1 MRRSLVAMAALAA
14 LATATAVE
22 AGLLA
27 SSGATGLLPRDIS
40 VCFVGNANATRA
52 AFITQIRDYLSIHQ
66 GAANVD
72 YTFLA
77 TCPAPTRDANGNEV
91 FGGTIRVVLAGT
103 NVPYSPTPTAT
114 MIPIPGVG
122 CTRGVPVATDANGQP
137 RRDASG
143 NLIDSGASFAL
154 FPSDRSPANDT
165 HCQWNLRLGDDADA
179 AGVPWR
185 NHTLHEFGHQLG
197 FAHEFERTDA
207 RDNTT
212 AAGCT
217 NAQTW
222 IDGLPAS
229 GTGNTQFTTERY
241 DLQSTMNYTVATCPN
256 YVGNYGPTGLSD
268 LEKLSLHFMYP
279 EDQLV
284 AEYEGATV
292 AALGTPVTLVGQWE
306 FRGASRG
313 GFRMITSYQWSEGS
327 TILGNGAAVTVATPM
342 LGTRQLVLRY
352 TDQWNRL
359 YEAPIEIRVVP
370 PAALTGSRA
379 ERVVG
384 DLVTVL
390 GW

>member
-1 MRRSLVAMAALAA
+1 MRRPLAALAA
-14 LATATAVE
+14 IAALGTATALQ

-27 SSGATGLLPRDIS
+27 SSGGTGLLPRDIS
-40 VCFVGNANATRA
+40 VCFVGDANLTRA

-66 GAANVD
+66 GTANID

-77 TCPAPTRDANGNEV
+77 ACPAPTRDASGNEV
-91 FGGTIRVVLAGT
+91 FGGTIRVLLAGT

-122 CTRGVPVATDANGQP
+122 CTRGVPVATDVNGQP

-154 FPSDRSPANDT
+154 FPSDRSPANDS
-165 HCQWNLRLGDDADA
+165 HCQWNLRLGNDGDA
-179 AGVPWR
+179 AGTLWR

-197 FAHEFERTDA
+197 FAHEFERSDA

-217 NAQTW
+217 GAQQW

-229 GTGNTQFTTERY
+229 GTGNTQFTSEGY
-241 DLQSTMNYTVATCPN
+241 DLQSTMNYTIPACPN
-256 YVGNYGPTGLSD
+256 YVGNYGHTGLSA

-279 EDQLV
+279 EDRLV
-284 AEYEGATV
+284 AEYEGTTV
-292 AALGTPVTLVGQWE
+292 VAQGTPVSLVGQWE
-306 FRGASRG
+306 FRGASRS
-313 GFRMITSYQWSEGS
+313 GFRMITSYQWLEGS
-327 TILGNGAAVTVATPM
+327 TVLGTGAAVSIATPA
-342 LGTRQLVLRY
+342 LGTRQLTLRY

-359 YEAPIEIRVVP
+359 YQAPVEIRVVP
-370 PAALTGSRA
+370 AAALRATHA
-379 ERVVG
+379 ERLVG
-384 DLVTVL
+384 SLVTVL